1 MKIKKLLID
10 NEKLMS
16 EWDYEKNKD
25 IDLSKITFSSSK
37 KFWWKCSE
45 GHSYYSS
52 VASRNAGGGCPI
64 CSGHKVLL
72 GYNDLFTVC
81 PNLKNEWDFNNNSLN
96 PYELTAGSNKIANWT
111 CKKNHSFS
119 MKISHRKDGHGCPFC
134 AGIKILQGFNDLE
147 TWCNQNNNIVLKK
160 WNYKRNNIL
169 PSKCSRTSKTKVWW
183 KCNICGYEYQ
193 NSICNEVSNI
203 YCPQCN
209 KRNKTSF
216 PEQIIYYYLKK
227 IFPDAIN
234 GYKDIE
240 NEISEIDIYIPSL
253 NIGIEYDGINWH
265 RGELSYKKELKKYE
279 ACKNKN
285 IYLIRFKEKALE
297 RDFKTCD
304 EILFSSYNYSISK
317 FNDEIQNF
325 INRYSSSVKVNVEKD
340 RNDIYNQYL
349 SILKNKSLGKMYP
362 KIASEWDYDKNY
374 PLTPDMIPAFIN
386 EKFYFICEKGHSYDI
401 NVSKRTSRG
410 DSCPICSG
418 KRVLKGYNDL
428 ETTNPEL
435 IKEWDYEKNIVKP
448 YEISKGYDK
457 KVWWKCNKCGHS
469 YCNSPN
475 SRISQNVGCKYCKG
489 GVAKKVIQYDK
500 NGKYIA
506 IYDSCSSAARVLG
519 VSNGAISNACKKKSL
534 CLEYQWRYQDNN
546 KILNNIEKYNPGTYN
561 NKEVCQYTL
570 NGNYIKTYTSITM
583 AEKETGATKIG
594 MVCAGKRKSSGGF
607 IWKYK

>member
-1 MKIKKLLID
+1 MKIKKLLSD

-52 VASRNAGGGCPI
+52 VATRNSGSGCPI

-96 PYELTAGSNKIANWT
+96 PYELTAGSNKIANWI

-147 TWCNQNNNIVLKK
+147 TWCNQNNNIILKK

-169 PSKCSRTSKTKVWW
+169 PSECSRTSKTKVWW

-227 IFPDAIN
+227 IFSDAIN

-240 NEISEIDIYIPSL
+240 NEISEIDIYLSL
-253 NIGIEYDGINWH
+253 IHI
-265 RGELSYKKELKKYE
+265 
-279 ACKNKN
+279 
-285 IYLIRFKEKALE
+285 
-297 RDFKTCD
+297 
-304 EILFSSYNYSISK
+304 
-317 FNDEIQNF
+317 
-325 INRYSSSVKVNVEKD
+325 
-340 RNDIYNQYL
+340 
-349 SILKNKSLGKMYP
+349 
-362 KIASEWDYDKNY
+362 
-374 PLTPDMIPAFIN
+374 
-386 EKFYFICEKGHSYDI
+386 
-401 NVSKRTSRG
+401 
-410 DSCPICSG
+410 
-418 KRVLKGYNDL
+418 
-428 ETTNPEL
+428 
-435 IKEWDYEKNIVKP
+435 
-448 YEISKGYDK
+448 
-457 KVWWKCNKCGHS
+457 
-469 YCNSPN
+469 
-475 SRISQNVGCKYCKG
+475 
-489 GVAKKVIQYDK
+489 
-500 NGKYIA
+500 
-506 IYDSCSSAARVLG
+506 
-519 VSNGAISNACKKKSL
+519 
-534 CLEYQWRYQDNN
+534 
-546 KILNNIEKYNPGTYN
+546 
-561 NKEVCQYTL
+561 
-570 NGNYIKTYTSITM
+570 
-583 AEKETGATKIG
+583 
-594 MVCAGKRKSSGGF
+594 
-607 IWKYK
+607 